1 MRSPAT
7 VLKNLQE
14 KSCIKEYQYKRL
26 YRNLYNPAFFLL
38 AYQNIYASPG
48 NMTPGTDGLTL
59 DGVGI
64 ERIQKI
70 IESLKDFSYKPM
82 PARRQYI
89 PKKNGGKRPLGI
101 PSVNDK
107 LVQEV
112 VRLILESI
120 YEPNFLPTSHGFRPG
135 KSCHTALADIKVQFT
150 GTKWFI
156 EGDIKGC
163 FDNIDHHILVNILRR
178 RIKDENFIDLIWK
191 FLKAGYIDCWQYHNT
206 FSGTP
211 QGSIISPILANIYLN
226 EFDVFVDEY
235 KKSFDIGEK
244 RADNKEFTRKSQLAL
259 YYKKQYA
266 KQWDSLSQEE
276 RRNAAQDI
284 KKRRKEFQSLPS
296 KDPVDP
302 KYRRMFYQRYADDF
316 IIAVMGSKADAERIK
331 SDIGEFL
338 ANKLKLTLS
347 PEKTLVTNGH
357 DRAKFLGYE
366 ITISDMSTTRR
377 TPQGMCRTKSAKVRL
392 LVPHDKWVGKLKGY
406 EALKIKKQ
414 IDGTERW
421 VPLQR
426 NNLIHKEPI
435 EILSRY
441 NAEIRG
447 MYNYYSMANNVSVLN
462 KFFYIMEYSM
472 YKTLCAKYKTKISKI
487 KQRFCKNGEFGVE
500 YDTKSGRK
508 RAVLYNEGF
517 RYKPFPSKREQ
528 IDNFPKFENYSRPNT
543 LVKRLIDGR
552 CELCGAQTKDVCVHQ
567 VKKLKELSGTKRWEQ
582 IMMAKK
588 RKTLVLCADC
598 HQKLHDGLYD

>member
-191 FLKAGYIDCWQYHNT
+191 FLKAGYIY
-206 FSGTP
+206 
-211 QGSIISPILANIYLN
+211 
-226 EFDVFVDEY
+226 VFY
-235 KKSFDIGEK
+235 KHMM
-244 RADNKEFTRKSQLAL
+244 
-259 YYKKQYA
+259 
-266 KQWDSLSQEE
+266 
-276 RRNAAQDI
+276 
-284 KKRRKEFQSLPS
+284 LP
-296 KDPVDP
+296 
-302 KYRRMFYQRYADDF
+302 
-316 IIAVMGSKADAERIK
+316 
-331 SDIGEFL
+331 
-338 ANKLKLTLS
+338 
-347 PEKTLVTNGH
+347 TNS
-357 DRAKFLGYE
+357 E
-366 ITISDMSTTRR
+366 
-377 TPQGMCRTKSAKVRL
+377 
-392 LVPHDKWVGKLKGY
+392 W
-406 EALKIKKQ
+406 
-414 IDGTERW
+414 
-421 VPLQR
+421 
-426 NNLIHKEPI
+426 
-435 EILSRY
+435 
-441 NAEIRG
+441 
-447 MYNYYSMANNVSVLN
+447 
-462 KFFYIMEYSM
+462 
-472 YKTLCAKYKTKISKI
+472 
-487 KQRFCKNGEFGVE
+487 
-500 YDTKSGRK
+500 
-508 RAVLYNEGF
+508 
-517 RYKPFPSKREQ
+517 
-528 IDNFPKFENYSRPNT
+528 
-543 LVKRLIDGR
+543 
-552 CELCGAQTKDVCVHQ
+552 
-567 VKKLKELSGTKRWEQ
+567 
-582 IMMAKK
+582 
-588 RKTLVLCADC
+588 
-598 HQKLHDGLYD
+598 